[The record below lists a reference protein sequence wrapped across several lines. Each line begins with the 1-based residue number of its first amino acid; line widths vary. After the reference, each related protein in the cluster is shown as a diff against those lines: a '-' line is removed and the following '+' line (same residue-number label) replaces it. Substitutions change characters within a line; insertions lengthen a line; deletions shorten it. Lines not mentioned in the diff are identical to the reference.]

1 LRITDASRSVL
12 PDKHLRVNA
21 TKSLQIPVT
30 LTPSILVNHISERYA
45 ADWPKPAHG
54 RSAAEHTNG
63 SRAAIRAWPSAA
75 FANCKKR
82 IDAPRPSARVA
93 SSMFCTAG
101 LLLFPRTPRS
111 RWRERYPGSIPNPQ
125 RAENMPPRCACRP
138 QQFAGNCILCE
149 RRLIGEARRALC
161 GDHTGSGT
169 ASYSF
174 VSEESGNLDI
184 AIVVRH
190 DLSLLAG

>member
-1 LRITDASRSVL
+1 MFS
-12 PDKHLRVNA
+12 P
-21 TKSLQIPVT
+21 
-30 LTPSILVNHISERYA
+30 
-45 ADWPKPAHG
+45 
-54 RSAAEHTNG
+54 AAETTTPPQNFG
-63 SRAAIRAWPSAA
+63 PA
-75 FANCKKR
+75 
-82 IDAPRPSARVA
+82 APRPSPPGPMSPGSSWLHNPSYSRASLSPSRFPSICRCQVDGARSSGTA
-93 SSMFCTAG
+93 SS
-101 LLLFPRTPRS
+101 RS
-111 RWRERYPGSIPNPQ
+111 RRGRGPVARAACSAPRDDFLGSRWQERYPGLIPNPQ
-125 RAENMPPRCACRP
+125 RAENLPSSCAFRP

-149 RRLIGEARRALC
+149 RRLIGEARRALR